1 MSRTPHPLQRSFYN
15 SEFGDPPAPMP
26 QLRNSSAGANSSDP
40 VDSRHAQRSMPPPPS
55 PAPHQMTDL
64 QDGTG
69 PRSASPQDTPA
80 PLRVLSCLSCSRIVG
95 DTESWVEIFP
105 APLDLLVLGAASD
118 MLTID
123 TEDAHMD
130 AARDGASAAA
140 PSPSNPSDLP
150 NKTARPNKKS
160 AGPPLHTSPADAPD
174 AGSSWHTLYC
184 SCGYE
189 LGRRYV
195 STTQPH
201 LDALRG
207 NFALSIYKLSYYE
220 VGQYAAGNS
229 GRDMMSRGAPYLPM
243 GPLQVNFTSAE
254 EMNKIRTFLMNVG
267 QRLERLEEHLQTVS
281 TGPSGIAPRDAT
293 AAFRRAPNVSVSSST
308 APNQGV
314 TAPSSRI
321 GLNRVRII
329 PNTEDSFLPPRAIPR
344 TTATPAPASGPSIP
358 ESAKFSSPSI
368 QNGAD
373 VPVHSRAAQPSGPPS
388 APGPSKEQRAQTAG
402 RQDSSPYSSPQTPT
416 PAPAAVALSQTQKSH
431 STGTVRTN
439 TTVPRLSS
447 PTKRKASENAPAEAS
462 AQKSSQREQRNKAN
476 QNDSMEVDDPDSRS
490 QIGTASTKRRRQNSS
505 LQAQQGSSRDHEQEP
520 ATRATKGKGRKS
532 EPAMSSQAA
541 VQITADAP
549 NGWPIGVLLGDD
561 DDEDELAIG
570 ADASVILEQESDAE
584 EERVAAALGSQGS
597 GKKTSTARKK
607 TLSGSSGAA
616 VLARAGAPSGSK
628 MLPPQIPSPS
638 KTPRSKVAVT

>member
-1 MSRTPHPLQRSFYN
+1 M
-15 SEFGDPPAPMP
+15 A
-26 QLRNSSAGANSSDP
+26 
-40 VDSRHAQRSMPPPPS
+40 
-55 PAPHQMTDL
+55 DL
-64 QDGTG
+64 QHGTG
-69 PRSASPQDTPA
+69 PQ
-80 PLRVLSCLSCSRIVG
+80 
-95 DTESWVEIFP
+95 SWVEIFP

-150 NKTARPNKKS
+150 NTTARPNKKS
-160 AGPPLHTSPADAPD
+160 SGPPLHTSPADAPD

-220 VGQYAAGNS
+220 V
-229 GRDMMSRGAPYLPM
+229 
-243 GPLQVNFTSAE
+243 VNFTSAE

-293 AAFRRAPNVSVSSST
+293 AAFHRAPNVSVSSST

-431 STGTVRTN
+431 STGTVRTS

-541 VQITADAP
+541 VQITADPP

-616 VLARAGAPSGSK
+616 VLARAGAPPGSK
-628 MLPPQIPSPS
+628 MPPPQIPSPG